1 MAIMSETRG
10 FNGTH
15 MLITLLVGA
24 AAGATIALLTAP
36 RSGRETR
43 QALQDWGRE
52 VRDRAVRL
60 PHAVR
65 HASERATHAGK
76 EAFRESMDGEPAR
89 SDA

>member
-76 EAFRESMDGEPAR
+76 EAFRESMDAEPTR
-89 SDA
+89 GDA

>member
-1 MAIMSETRG
+1 MSETRG
-10 FNGTH
+10 FTGTQ

-24 AAGATIALLTAP
+24 AAGAAIALLTAP

-43 QALQDWGRE
+43 QALQEWGRE
-52 VRDRAVRL
+52 VRDKAVKL

-65 HASERATHAGK
+65 HASERATQAGK
-76 EAFRESMDGEPAR
+76 EAFRESMDAEAAR

>member
-1 MAIMSETRG
+1 MNETRG
-10 FNGTH
+10 FTGTQ

-24 AAGATIALLTAP
+24 AAGAAIALLAAP

-43 QALQDWGRE
+43 QALQEWGRD
-52 VRDRAVRL
+52 VRDKAVKL

-76 EAFRESMDGEPAR
+76 EAFRESMEVEATR

>member
-1 MAIMSETRG
+1 MNDSRG
-10 FNGTH
+10 FTGTQ

-76 EAFRESMDGEPAR
+76 EAFRESMDGEPVR
-89 SDA
+89 GDA

>member
-1 MAIMSETRG
+1 MNETRG
-10 FNGTH
+10 FTGTQ

-24 AAGATIALLTAP
+24 AAGAAIALLTAP

-43 QALQDWGRE
+43 QALQEWGRE
-52 VRDRAVRL
+52 MRDKAVRL

-76 EAFRESMDGEPAR
+76 EAFRESMDGEPAH